1 MEYYLSQLSELNIG
15 QMLLLGFWGTCVVMC
30 YSLIMFT
37 FFQFIKEGI
46 SNIIKKL
53 SYGKVR

>member
-1 MEYYLSQLSELNIG
+1 MDFYLSQLSELNIG

-46 SNIIKKL
+46 SNIIRKL

>member
-1 MEYYLSQLSELNIG
+1 MDFYLSQLSELNIG

-37 FFQFIKEGI
+37 LFQFIKEGI
-46 SNIIKKL
+46 SNVIKKL

>member
-1 MEYYLSQLSELNIG
+1 MDFYLSQLSELNIE

-30 YSLIMFT
+30 YSLIMYT

-46 SNIIKKL
+46 SNIIRKL

>member
-1 MEYYLSQLSELNIG
+1 MDFYLSQLSELNIG

-30 YSLIMFT
+30 YSLIMYT

-46 SNIIKKL
+46 SNIIRKL

>member
-1 MEYYLSQLSELNIG
+1 MDFYLSQLSELNIG

-30 YSLIMFT
+30 YSLIIYT
-37 FFQFIKEGI
+37 FFQFIKSFI
-46 SNIIKKL
+46 VNLVKKL

>member
-1 MEYYLSQLSELNIG
+1 MDFYLSQLSELNIG

-30 YSLIMFT
+30 YSLIMYT